1 VLNGVPGRWISC
13 KRGLRQ
19 GDPISL
25 YLFII
30 IADVLQRLIRQA
42 FFSGELTHPIDTTL
56 PCPVLQYANDTLIL
70 IRGNV
75 QQVTTLKTILD
86 KFSLA
91 TGLTINF
98 QNPCSSR

>member
-1 VLNGVPGRWISC
+1 
-13 KRGLRQ
+13 
-19 GDPISL
+19 
-25 YLFII
+25 
-30 IADVLQRLIRQA
+30 
-42 FFSGELTHPIDTTL
+42 
-56 PCPVLQYANDTLIL
+56 VLQYANDTLIL

-98 QNPCSSR
+98 QNPRSSR